1 MKMFCTTH
9 TLTYPSEYTVRY
21 NQSLMTLNHFGCSGE
36 TMKRVI
42 LISLLLTC
50 LFAPIHSQAQASPI
64 GVDLDCDQQTIE
76 INVHPEQNEPV
87 NVNCVVSNTGSLNQ
101 KINLDGSVEGNGFS
115 LILSESSFEL
125 AAGEDASF
133 VATFSASP
141 RSEVATEDYNITATI
156 ESIGQEPILI
166 PLGQL
171 GSSSEASGQV
181 KSMPYSRMTFQVQDK
196 STVVIDERID
206 DDEGF
211 YQVQLTLFN
220 DGNVDDDI
228 IVEIMNLQ
236 ELSDLGITHSFYSV
250 TPIYFGVDFY
260 REVVTPGSTS
270 NAGFML
276 FGIDELPEE
285 SFNFEI
291 NLRAYS
297 LTDDSA
303 PYIDVT
309 VDAQVSGSASTG
321 GAFGIESVSND
332 DLQLIGIAGGGIIGL
347 IVLLVLISKLTK
359 KAGKQ
364 KIAAKEAKR
373 SAKAERKAS
382 KAGRK
387 AMKKAGISE
396 EQIAEEFDDDLDFD
410 DLDDLDD
417 DFDFEDI

>member
-1 MKMFCTTH
+1 
-9 TLTYPSEYTVRY
+9 
-21 NQSLMTLNHFGCSGE
+21 
-36 TMKRVI
+36 MKRVI

-50 LFAPIHSQAQASPI
+50 LFTPIHSQAQVSPI
-64 GVDLDCDQQTIE
+64 GVDIDCDQQTIE
-76 INVHPEQNEPV
+76 INVHPEQNAPV

-101 KINLDGSVEGNGFS
+101 KINVDGSVDGNGFS

-133 VATFSASP
+133 IATFSASP

-156 ESIGQEPILI
+156 ESVGQEPILI
-166 PLGQL
+166 PIGQL

-196 STVVIDERID
+196 STVIIDEKID

-228 IVEIMNLQ
+228 VVEIMNLE
-236 ELSDLGITHSFYSV
+236 ELSSLGITHSFYSV
-250 TPIYFGVDFY
+250 TPFYFGVDFY

-276 FGIDELPEE
+276 FGIDQLPDE

-332 DLQLIGIAGGGIIGL
+332 DLQLVGIAGGGLIAL

-373 SAKAERKAS
+373 VAKAERKAN

-396 EQIAEEFDDDLDFD
+396 EQIEEEFDDDLDFD

-417 DFDFEDI
+417 DFDFEDL